1 MAAALRSSGARRE
14 KSLLQQIRD
23 HAWGYVFLTPLI
35 VLSCVFVLYPIV
47 GSIRYAFYNWSG
59 VGEPT
64 QFVGLRHF
72 ATVATDKYFWNAFKN
87 TIIYTVALVPIQ
99 LFLALVLALV
109 LNNPRLRFSNFYR
122 AVYFMP
128 VVTSLAVVSIVFS
141 LIFARIGTN
150 YPQWLIELG
159 IVNKRLGLLQNPKLV
174 MPVIIAIGIWA
185 TLGLNMVNFLAGLQT
200 IPQELYEAATVD
212 GASAADRFWYITIPL
227 LRPVMAIVI
236 IFATLGSLGVFDP
249 VWVMTQGG
257 PYFASDV
264 VATYVYSYTFG
275 STRGNTSA
283 NFGYA
288 SAASLFMSLLVL
300 GLTVAQVVI
309 VRWSRKQQD
318 ALK

>member
-1 MAAALRSSGARRE
+1 MAISGQRRASRE
-14 KSLLQQIRD
+14 KPLWQQMRD

-35 VLSCVFVLYPIV
+35 VLSCVFVLYPIA

-59 VGEPT
+59 VGEPS
-64 QFVGLRHF
+64 QYVGFRHF
-72 ATVATDKYFWNAFKN
+72 VTVINDKYFWNAFKN
-87 TIIYTVALVPIQ
+87 TVVYTIVLVPVQ

-150 YPQWLIELG
+150 YPQWLIDLG

-174 MPVIIAIGIWA
+174 MPVIIGIGIWA

-212 GASAADRFWYITIPL
+212 GASAMDRFWYITIPL

-264 VATYVYSYTFG
+264 VSTYVYSYTFG

-300 GLTVAQVVI
+300 GLTIGQVVV
-309 VRWSRKQQD
+309 VRWSRKQQE